1 MERQEIYHL
10 LADAKQALIPS
21 HEDAAT
27 IKTIVTSEAHNQY
40 LKIARR
46 IFGIDVNNKMIYP
59 QDANTIFNLVRQSK
73 TKATLRKYARAVR
86 HVALNALSDQ
96 IKQADSAQRKG
107 DWQTVERIVSQPQF
121 TAFTNLAKLMPTDF
135 SKDWEAT
142 KKRKGKKSSL
152 SRLPNNW
159 REQMAAKST
168 GQFRIPMM
176 LALVTGVRPEEL
188 QKGVLVKLLNK
199 SLYVHIKGAK
209 VKENAGQKYRL
220 FKLADHPITKELIQ
234 IMQINNET
242 EMLVQVEK
250 GNSVTT
256 HMREVGKKIWPKRK
270 ESITCYTARHAM
282 AAECKQAIFEGAN
295 PDLVSQVL
303 GHIVD
308 KTASYYGNR
317 FQSGGICVVP
327 AAIKVP
333 KEIKHKSAVRNAN
346 RKTSIPNK
354 KSTTSKNMP

>member
-10 LADAKQALIPS
+10 LANAKQALQPT

-27 IKTIVTSEAHNQY
+27 IKTIVTSDAHDQY
-40 LKIARR
+40 LKITRR
-46 IFGIDVNNKMIYP
+46 IFGVDANNKMIYP
-59 QDANTIFNLVRQSK
+59 QDADVIFNLIRQSK

-96 IKQADSAQRKG
+96 LKQADAAQRIG
-107 DWQTVERIVSQPQF
+107 DWQKVERIVSQPQF
-121 TAFTNLAKLMPTDF
+121 TAFTNLAMLLPADYA
-135 SKDWEAT
+135 KDWEAT

-176 LALVTGVRPEEL
+176 IALLTGVRPEEL
-188 QKGVLVKLLNK
+188 QKGVLVKLLDNC
-199 SLYVHIKGAK
+199 LYVHIKGAK
-209 VKENAGQKYRL
+209 VKENAGQKYRQ
-220 FKLADHPITKELIQ
+220 FKLADHPITRELIQ

-242 EMLVQVEK
+242 EMLVQVDI

-317 FQSGGICVVP
+317 FQSGGVSVVP
-327 AAIKVP
+327 TAVKVP
-333 KEIKHKSAVRNAN
+333 KEVRHKSTTRNAN
-346 RKTSIPNK
+346 RRIPNK
-354 KSTTSKNMP
+354 KNTTSKNVP